1 MEIIFI
7 ARIKNGQNGS
17 WYIELIDPVEKTSAN
32 CNDLKEFEE
41 ELVGMTSLYD
51 GKIDGV
57 NWEVDDDVSDEQFL
71 EVQNEMVRIQGE
83 LKNDSDD

>member
-7 ARIKNGQNGS
+7 ATIKNGQNGS
-17 WYIELIDPVEKTSAN
+17 WYIELKDPIENVTAD
-32 CNDLKEFEE
+32 CHDLKDFEM
-41 ELVGMTSLYD
+41 ELLGMTSLYD